1 MKSSVV
7 TALIIVGVLGTSTAA
22 MAMNTDTLS
31 GIDAGTI
38 GKAIE
43 VLVPVV
49 SDAVPVTPGS
59 GAPTSMT
66 SPTPSPVPSLVAPGN
81 VTSAPTS
88 APVATGGGDPRS
100 SQDSNSTSE
109 SDPAPSNSPE
119 PSESESKHDD

>member
-49 SDAVPVTPGS
+49 SDTVPLTPNS
-59 GAPTSMT
+59 GAPRSTM
-66 SPTPSPVPSLVAPGN
+66 SPNSSASPVAPGN

-88 APVATGGGDPRS
+88 APVATGGGDPHS
-100 SQDSNSTSE
+100 SQDSNSTSK

-119 PSESESKHDD
+119 PSESKSEHDD

>member
-22 MAMNTDTLS
+22 MAMNADTLS

-49 SDAVPVTPGS
+49 SDTVPVTPNS
-59 GAPTSMT
+59 GAPSSTTNPKSSA
-66 SPTPSPVPSLVAPGN
+66 SPVAPGN
-81 VTSAPTS
+81 VTSAP
-88 APVATGGGDPRS
+88 
-100 SQDSNSTSE
+100 TSE

-119 PSESESKHDD
+119 PSESKSEHDD